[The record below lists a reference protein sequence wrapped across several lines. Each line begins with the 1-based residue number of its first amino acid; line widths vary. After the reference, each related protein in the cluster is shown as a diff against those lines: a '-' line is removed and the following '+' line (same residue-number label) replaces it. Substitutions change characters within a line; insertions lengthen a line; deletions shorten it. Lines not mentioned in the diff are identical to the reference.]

1 MEKISPEELAE
12 FREIFNLVDRDG
24 GGSISKL
31 ELAELLETLGID
43 ADVEEI
49 DRMIAE
55 IDQDGNG
62 TIDFDEFVAV
72 MAKKVETSYSQ
83 DQVKEAFKTF
93 EVPGHPGLIK
103 AENLIKALGTYS
115 TEKLTEIQLKELVN
129 QMDSD
134 GSGF

>member
-1 MEKISPEELAE
+1 M
-12 FREIFNLVDRDG
+12 DG
-24 GGSISKL
+24 M
-31 ELAELLETLGID
+31 TLFSVCKPMLTCVITS
-43 ADVEEI
+43 
-49 DRMIAE
+49 
-55 IDQDGNG
+55 DGNG

-72 MAKKVETSYSQ
+72 MAKKVETSYTH
-83 DQVKEAFKTF
+83 DEVKEAFKTF

-134 GSGF
+134 GSGFVNYMEFIHMMM

>member
-55 IDQDGNG
+55 IDQGKHGWNDTLLCVQAIADLCDN
-62 TIDFDEFVAV
+62 FRWQR
-72 MAKKVETSYSQ
+72 Y
-83 DQVKEAFKTF
+83 
-93 EVPGHPGLIK
+93 
-103 AENLIKALGTYS
+103 Y
-115 TEKLTEIQLKELVN
+115 
-129 QMDSD
+129 
-134 GSGF
+134 

>member
-55 IDQDGNG
+55 IDQGKHG
-62 TIDFDEFVAV
+62 R
-72 MAKKVETSYSQ
+72 
-83 DQVKEAFKTF
+83 
-93 EVPGHPGLIK
+93 
-103 AENLIKALGTYS
+103 
-115 TEKLTEIQLKELVN
+115 
-129 QMDSD
+129 SD
-134 GSGF
+134 TLLCVQANADLCDNFRWQRHY

>member
-55 IDQDGNG
+55 IDQGNHER
-62 TIDFDEFVAV
+62 IDTLLCA
-72 MAKKVETSYSQ
+72 SHS
-83 DQVKEAFKTF
+83 
-93 EVPGHPGLIK
+93 
-103 AENLIKALGTYS
+103 
-115 TEKLTEIQLKELVN
+115 
-129 QMDSD
+129 
-134 GSGF
+134 